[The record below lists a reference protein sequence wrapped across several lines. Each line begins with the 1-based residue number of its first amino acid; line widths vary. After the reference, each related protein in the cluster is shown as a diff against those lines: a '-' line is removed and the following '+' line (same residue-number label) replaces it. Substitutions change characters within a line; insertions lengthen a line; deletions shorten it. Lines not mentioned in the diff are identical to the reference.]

1 MTRGRRINKPEN
13 GLSQEDRDRLARD
26 HRPLVLNWCRKLA
39 PKAPPHMDA
48 DDIEAFAWRGLAHAL
63 EKFDPTRGV
72 SFGAFAGPWVRG
84 AILRGFRREI
94 ESLPWRGQVPELDIR
109 KNLSAINS
117 IPAPVTAKGPTVLL
131 AAIVVDDIA
140 PRLLE
145 NRVLAIEALAPTRL
159 AIVTGEEAVEL
170 LSLPDTRRLAVPQ
183 ARTDDPE
190 K

>member
-13 GLSQEDRDRLARD
+13 GLSQEDRDQLARD

-48 DDIEAFAWRGLAHAL
+48 DDIEAFGWRGLAHAL

-94 ESLPWRGQVPELDIR
+94 PSLQWRGQVIDRKVDGRRSRWETLVEPE
-109 KNLSAINS
+109 K
-117 IPAPVTAKGPTVLL
+117 PQGPTILV
-131 AAIVVDDIA
+131 AAIVVDGIK
-140 PRLLE
+140 PSVLE
-145 NRVLAIEALAPTRL
+145 NRVMAIEALAPTRL
-159 AIVTGEEAVEL
+159 AILTGEEAVEL
-170 LSLPDTRRLAVPQ
+170 LNLPDTRRLAGTGGQ
-183 ARTDDPE
+183 E
-190 K
+190 